1 MQNKIID
8 NINNPAELEKI
19 YRANKIEFKKEFNA
33 VYLNHKHEIAMDY
46 WYERL
51 NYEEDTISLGTKKGW
66 LIVLVI
72 SFIAGLLMN
81 IPNLTGIN
89 DEVFFTRNCALLV
102 FSSLIFYFIWKG
114 QFSLTKMIP
123 PIAIVFIA
131 AVYINLLPNTANSS
145 SINLAFI
152 HLPLFLW
159 IILGYTF
166 LGQDLFSNK
175 KRIQFLR
182 YNGDLVVMLS
192 LILLSSILFTV
203 ITFGLFELIG
213 MKIEKFYMQHIAIWG
228 ICAIPMIGTYLVE
241 TNPQLIN
248 KVSPI
253 IAKIFTPL
261 VFLNLLIYLS
271 AVVYTGKYP
280 TQDRNL
286 LLVFNAL
293 LIGVMALILFSVAE
307 ATKIVGNKLNFILLF
322 GLSFLTIIVNG
333 IALSAILFRIATWGI
348 SPNRLAVLGGNI
360 MIFINLLIVSYKLFT
375 TISGKTKIEAVET
388 GITLFLPM
396 YGIWTAF
403 VTFAIPILFH
413 FK

>member
-1 MQNKIID
+1 MKNKIID
-8 NINNPAELEKI
+8 NLNNPAVLEKL
-19 YRANKIEFKKEFNA
+19 YRANKTEFKKEFNT
-33 VYLNHKHEIAMDY
+33 VYSNYKHEIAMNY
-46 WYERL
+46 WHERL

-81 IPNLTGIN
+81 IPNITGIN
-89 DEVFFTRNCALLV
+89 DEIFFTRNCALLV

-114 QFSLTKMIP
+114 QFSLTKMMP

-131 AVYINLLPNTANSS
+131 AVYINLLPNAANSS

-307 ATKIVGNKLNFILLF
+307 ATKIVRNKLNFILLF
-322 GLSFLTIIVNG
+322 GLSFLTIIVNS
-333 IALSAILFRIATWGI
+333 IALSAILFRIANWGI

-388 GITLFLPM
+388 GIALFIPM

-403 VTFAIPILFH
+403 VTFAIPVLFH